1 MRIAWVSIYPP
12 FLIGHYE
19 ELRLFE
25 IERLEHA
32 GAVNLGV
39 IGQGSNLDLNATIQ
53 HLAHIGFLGRGQ
65 EDLTR
70 DLTSIGTLLV
80 LCLLYTS
87 RCV

>member
-39 IGQGSNLDLNATIQ
+39 IG
-53 HLAHIGFLGRGQ
+53 
-65 EDLTR
+65 
-70 DLTSIGTLLV
+70 
-80 LCLLYTS
+80 
-87 RCV
+87 